1 MNNWENNKEQNTQ
14 NFVMVGDSYPS
25 PEEKEEQQAQR
36 HEYQAQESRR
46 QQPEYQ
52 QAQTSEQTQQMYRQ
66 TQTSEQTQPHTQ
78 EFGQEQPENKTG
90 VHAFHQ
96 EPSARPK
103 QKKQK
108 KEPRFVTRKAFV
120 ISLICCMIG
129 TSALTIGGYTLAS
142 NLGIGNTTKQVSA
155 TNYTLAKATG
165 SEKSV
170 QEIIAQNENAVVE
183 IRTESVSRDAW
194 LQNYVTEG
202 AGSGVIVDTK
212 GYILTCNH
220 VIENANKIVV
230 TLKDG
235 TELEA
240 SLVGA
245 DAQND
250 IAVLKVKA
258 NNLTAA
264 SYGDSSE
271 MQVGDMVVAIG
282 NPLGELGGSA
292 SSGIISALDRTITVD
307 NREMTLMQTDT
318 SINPG
323 NSGGGLFDQYGNLIG
338 IVVAKSTGSYVEGLG
353 FAIPITKAAEI
364 AKDLI
369 ENGHVTGRPA
379 IGITI
384 VDASDAETAMQF
396 GLRMTGVYVKEVN
409 GEEAKAA
416 GFKAGDMIYY
426 VGDTKIE
433 NQAGLTGA
441 LNKYKPG
448 DKVKITVIRDNETV
462 ELTTKLI
469 ESAQ

>member
-90 VHAFHQ
+90 AHAFHQ

-338 IVVAKSTGSYVEGLG
+338 IVVAKSTGSDVEGLG

-384 VDASDAETAMQF
+384 VDASDAQTAMQF
-396 GLRMTGVYVKEVN
+396 GLRMAGVYVKEVN